1 MAASPRIPPPPLPE
15 IDWTSTTAY
24 LKSCHAWLDAMER
37 WRVETL
43 PGWID
48 ATRTYLLGQALLHP
62 GNAGL
67 PDPRDATQHMPE
79 KPLDTVAEIR
89 LPALD

>member
-1 MAASPRIPPPPLPE
+1 MPE
-15 IDWTSTTAY
+15 IDWSSTTAY
-24 LKSCHAWLDAMER
+24 LKSCNAWLDAMER

-48 ATRTYLLGQALLHP
+48 ATRTHLLGQALLLP
-62 GNAGL
+62 GDASAL
-67 PDPRDATQHMPE
+67 PDPRDGTERVPA
-79 KPLDTVAEIR
+79 KPLDAVAEIR